1 MRIPGQLPVS
11 RSRKLRGSAVAL
23 FLFPLL
29 PLLASAQI
37 LPEPEPLA
45 RSGFY
50 IEPMFSTNVVAGD
63 FDGESFLTDGE
74 ELFIM
79 PKFETAAGFG
89 VSAGWKSGG
98 GTFGLYYYSASHDV
112 KYLGAPGRSGFTAW
126 GLRFTR
132 QLLLRSPVQ
141 PFVLMTINLPRISVV
156 DGAETASAVG
166 DAVFTGVGL
175 DLGAGLMYHLT
186 PRIFVRGAVIFRGI
200 LIGWVKGPQGVNK
213 EIGDLGLDYWQT
225 HYATVRF
232 AGGTCFSLSTGYT
245 F

>member
-1 MRIPGQLPVS
+1 MAAI
-11 RSRKLRGSAVAL
+11 A
-23 FLFPLL
+23 FLSFLL
-29 PLLASAQI
+29 PCFASAQI
-37 LPEPEPLA
+37 PPGPEP
-45 RSGFY
+45 RSKSGFY

-63 FDGESFLTDGE
+63 FDGESFLTDGT

-79 PKFETAAGFG
+79 PKFETASGFG
-89 VSAGWKSGG
+89 VSAGWKTEG

-112 KYLGAPGRSGFTAW
+112 AYLGVPGRAGFTAW

-141 PFVLMTINLPRISVV
+141 PFVLMTSNLPRISVA
-156 DGAETASAVG
+156 DGAETMSEVG
-166 DAVFTGVGL
+166 DAIFTGVGL
-175 DLGAGLMYHLT
+175 DLGAGLMYHIT
-186 PRIFVRGAVIFRGI
+186 PRVFVRGAVIFRG
-200 LIGWVKGPQGVNK
+200 LMIGWARGPEGVTK

-232 AGGTCFSLSTGYT
+232 AGGTCFSVSTGYT